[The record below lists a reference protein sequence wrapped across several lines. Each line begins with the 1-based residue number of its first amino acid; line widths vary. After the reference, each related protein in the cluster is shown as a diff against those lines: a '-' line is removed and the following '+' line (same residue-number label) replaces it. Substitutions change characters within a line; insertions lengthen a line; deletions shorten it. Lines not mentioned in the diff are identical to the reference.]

1 LIVPGAKCSLEN
13 GESSDCP
20 YSCYWVVWVTLKL
33 DSNFAFS
40 FVCFPKVKGRYLSG
54 CDSRVADC
62 PSQKQGKRTRVFEAA
77 TGNTGLCFSFGEM
90 VLSLLF
96 NFFSSAEPSD
106 FCRGRRFLGMYAF
119 QA

>member
-1 LIVPGAKCSLEN
+1 
-13 GESSDCP
+13 
-20 YSCYWVVWVTLKL
+20 
-33 DSNFAFS
+33 
-40 FVCFPKVKGRYLSG
+40 
-54 CDSRVADC
+54 
-62 PSQKQGKRTRVFEAA
+62 
-77 TGNTGLCFSFGEM
+77 M